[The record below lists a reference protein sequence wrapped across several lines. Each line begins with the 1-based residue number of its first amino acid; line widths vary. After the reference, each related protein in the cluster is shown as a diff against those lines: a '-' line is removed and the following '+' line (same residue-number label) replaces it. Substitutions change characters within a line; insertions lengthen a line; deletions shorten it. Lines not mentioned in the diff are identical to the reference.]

1 MEPKQDVFLPYLA
14 PLLDAPS
21 SRYVLRSW
29 HDQDQW
35 VPQKY
40 IDEGLIA
47 SPEFWK
53 EKGHQHSPI
62 LILAN
67 LADQAFRNTPG
78 SREPTNR
85 GSHSHI
91 KAIDLAHAV
100 RLKSAF
106 EAYGPTRVLMWMPDA
121 EKRPLLPTTVSYRG
135 KLAAYAES
143 AFHLEEIA
151 GAAYVPSRKRRE
163 DYLDI
168 ESSKI
173 VAKRMEEDQI
183 QIPPERQVKPTT
195 TSTVFSSKTRVW
207 HAKLAE
213 LDEAFKTFKLPQ
225 FIGKPPGPLVP
236 PQTGPKAPR
245 VTPEYKRYVRL
256 QATYKSQNKS
266 IDEMNQILHR
276 QEEIDRLDLA
286 AHREGIDKTEQ
297 EHELE
302 AIDPKIK
309 AFKDEVNRLLPND
322 RERLTY
328 MDDDRRAFALD
339 PPLLSWDR
347 RRAESLLVQPDEF
360 YPPKELALLD
370 FQPLP
375 PEKQFPMTSEQSLYF
390 DVICTNLFGPR
401 GIATLEHLNHIAPGA
416 YEALVPKC
424 PAVTDPHRGGR
435 RDVESMRVRNLT
447 PEMLWQLAIAWDEW
461 LFKPSMSD
469 LLTQFG
475 ANFEY
480 DYTKPNRSRHR

>member
-1 MEPKQDVFLPYLA
+1 MEPKQDVFLPFLS
-14 PLLDAPS
+14 PLLDAPH

-40 IDEGLIA
+40 VDEGLII
-47 SPEFWK
+47 SPEGWK
-53 EKGHQHSPI
+53 EKGHEHSPI

-67 LADQAFRNTPG
+67 LADQALKHTPG

-85 GSHSHI
+85 GSHSHM

-100 RLKSAF
+100 RMKSAF
-106 EAYGPTRVLMWMPDA
+106 QAYGPTRVLMWMPDA

-143 AFHLEEIA
+143 AFHVEEVA
-151 GAAYVPSRKRRE
+151 GLAYAPSKNRRE

-168 ESSKI
+168 ESSRI
-173 VAKRMEEDQI
+173 VAKRMEEDRTL
-183 QIPPERQVKPTT
+183 IPPECQVKVSIASPVT
-195 TSTVFSSKTRVW
+195 SSKTRVW
-207 HAKLAE
+207 HAELAD
-213 LDEAFKTFKLPQ
+213 LDKAFKTFKLPQ
-225 FIGKPPGPLVP
+225 FVGQPPGPLVP
-236 PQTGPKAPR
+236 SQSGPKAPR
-245 VTPEYKRYVRL
+245 TTPEYKRYAQL
-256 QATYKSQNKS
+256 KAIFASQNRNVDK
-266 IDEMNQILHR
+266 MNQILHR

-286 AHREGIDKTEQ
+286 AYREGIDKTEQ
-297 EHELE
+297 ERELE
-302 AIDPKIK
+302 VIDPKIK
-309 AFKDEVNRLLPND
+309 AFKDEVNQLLPD
-322 RERLTY
+322 HRERLMY
-328 MDDDRRAFALD
+328 IDDDRRAFSLN

-347 RRAESLLVQPDEF
+347 RRAEPLLVQPDDF
-360 YPPKELALLD
+360 YPTKELALLD

-375 PEKQFPMTSEQSLYF
+375 AEKQFPMTSEQSLYF
-390 DVICTNLFGPR
+390 DVICTNLFSPR
-401 GIATLEHLNHIAPGA
+401 GPTTLEHLNHVAPGA
-416 YEALVPKC
+416 CEALVPKC
-424 PAVTDPHRGGR
+424 PAITDPRRGGR

-475 ANFEY
+475 VNFER
-480 DYTKPNRSRHR
+480 DYTKPKSRR